1 MTLTQLQDRALEL
14 NAVERRRLAEVIWN
28 SLEEEE
34 AFPLSEAQQ
43 QVLARRRAEY
53 HANPES
59 FLTWDELQARLDE
72 LP

>member
-1 MTLTQLQDRALEL
+1 MTLTQLQERALEL
-14 NAVERRRLAEVIWN
+14 NAVDRRRLAEVIWH

-53 HANPES
+53 HADPES

>member
-1 MTLTQLQDRALEL
+1 MTLNQLQERALEL
-14 NAVERRRLAEVIWN
+14 NAVDRRRLAEVIWH

-34 AFPLSEAQQ
+34 AFPLSEVQQ
-43 QVLARRRAEY
+43 RVLARRRAEY
-53 HANPES
+53 HANPKS

>member
-1 MTLTQLQDRALEL
+1 MTVTQLQERALEL
-14 NAVERRRLAEVIWN
+14 NAVDRRRLAELIWQ

-59 FLTWDELQARLDE
+59 FLTWDELEARLDA
-72 LP
+72 LS

>member
-1 MTLTQLQDRALEL
+1 MTLTQLQERALGL
-14 NAVERRRLAEVIWN
+14 NAVDRRRLAEVIWQ
-28 SLEEEE
+28 SLEEEQ

-53 HANPES
+53 HADPES

-72 LP
+72 PP

>member
-1 MTLTQLQDRALEL
+1 MTLIQLQERALEL
-14 NAVERRRLAEVIWN
+14 SAADRRRLAEVIWD

-34 AFPLSEAQQ
+34 AFPLSEIQQ
-43 QVLARRRAEY
+43 QVLARRRAE
-53 HANPES
+53 HNADPES

>member
-1 MTLTQLQDRALEL
+1 MTLLTQLQERALEL
-14 NAVERRRLAEVIWN
+14 SAVDRRRLAEVIWQ
-28 SLEEEE
+28 SLEEE

-43 QVLARRRAEY
+43 QVLARRCEEY
-53 HANPES
+53 HANPGS

>member
-1 MTLTQLQDRALEL
+1 MTGGRT
-14 NAVERRRLAEVIWN
+14 

-34 AFPLSEAQQ
+34 AFPVSEAQQ
-43 QVLARRRAEY
+43 RILARRRAEY

-59 FLTWDELQARLDE
+59 FLTWDELQARLDA

>member
-1 MTLTQLQDRALEL
+1 MNLTQLQEKALEL
-14 NAVERRRLAEVIWN
+14 NTVDRRRLAEVIWH

-34 AFPLSEAQQ
+34 AFPVSEAQQ
-43 QVLARRRAEY
+43 RILAQRRADY